1 MTPKPFRLMRAL
13 LGAGS
18 TGARAASRFAPI
30 GLAWLSPLL
39 LGPTCALALDI
50 GEIQVHSS
58 LNQLFDARIPL
69 PTLAPEELNKVSVKL
84 APAPM
89 FKEFE
94 LERAPALANL
104 VFSVEYNAEGQV
116 YVKVISTRPI
126 QEPSMGLLVE
136 FDWPR
141 GKTFREFT
149 VLLDPVQRLAKRS
162 GDRSKTVLNT
172 PAPVA
177 TPPVEPAP
185 RPEPA
190 LATVATPD
198 TESTPATVARPRPES
213 TPATVATP
221 PEPERGARRND
232 GGEPTSRPAAL
243 LTQTGGTPE
252 PAALPAETPS
262 TSARIYRPGDT
273 YGPVAVGE
281 GLWGI
286 ALKVRPDPAITRE
299 QMMQALFQANPHAF
313 GKAGIGGLRIGA
325 TLRIPSFQEIAN
337 MTGSTAARHLAGV
350 EPSAV
355 ATSPSPAPTATESPA
370 SRVVTGTPQVFPL
383 EPPVSLEPTVVTV
396 APPTPPQTTT
406 EPISAPV
413 TSALEPVATV
423 VVEPS
428 VPTMTAPAVGDLAE
442 PVSASPLL
450 FVAVSESAVSDLVE
464 PVSVSPLLFLAVSEM
479 VAAAGQ
485 PPAPII
491 SETEAATPTP
501 EPKIPAIPTP
511 STTASNSGAPEQA
524 PTAVPEPSMAPMDTA
539 TLLAAVDKHAP
550 RTERDSLSQAYLVS
564 DVSVPPVAALAESLP
579 TPAMPARAAT
589 SSSAAE
595 TKSPAPT
602 ISESPQSLAAAA
614 SAEPSAKATEP
625 PPHSYKGDE
634 QYGPVAPNERLWDIA
649 IKVRPDP
656 SISKEHMMK
665 ALLKANPRAFSK
677 ANNMDSLKVGSTLRI
692 PTLREIVDYT
702 GSKAASQLLEQ
713 QQAAEKPPVAEP
725 PAPAPAAE
733 KPPVA
738 EPPAPAPAAEKPAAE
753 APAPAPA
760 PEKPAAEKP
769 PVAEPPAPAPVAPP
783 TPAAEK
789 PPVAEPPAP
798 APEKPAAEK
807 PPVAEPSAAPAPAPE
822 KPAAEAPAPA
832 PASEKPAAEKPPV
845 AESPTPAPPPR
856 NRPLRHLHPHLR
868 PRNRPPRNRPSRNP
882 PPPPPRNRPP
892 PKRLPPQSPKRPPP
906 RLRPRNHRPPPKRL
920 LPNERE
926 MFCSRLTTG

>member
-1 MTPKPFRLMRAL
+1 MTLKLFRLMRAL
-13 LGAGS
+13 LGAGF
-18 TGARAASRFAPI
+18 TGARAASGFAPV

-39 LGPTCALALDI
+39 LGPACALALDI
-50 GEIQVHSS
+50 GEIQVHSA
-58 LNQLFDARIPL
+58 LNQLLDARIPL

-94 LERAPALANL
+94 LERAPTLANL

-126 QEPSMGLLVE
+126 QEPSLGLLVE
-136 FDWPR
+136 FGWPR

-149 VLLDPVQRLAKRS
+149 VLLDPVQRLAKRP

-172 PAPVA
+172 PTPPAA
-177 TPPVEPAP
+177 PPVELAP

-190 LATVATPD
+190 LAAVATPG
-198 TESTPATVARPRPES
+198 PES

-221 PEPERGARRND
+221 PESERDARRND
-232 GGEPTSRPAAL
+232 GGEPTSKPAAL

-252 PAALPAETPS
+252 PATLPAETPS

-396 APPTPPQTTT
+396 APPTPPQITT

-450 FVAVSESAVSDLVE
+450 FVAVSESAVGDLVE

-524 PTAVPEPSMAPMDTA
+524 PTAVPEPPPAPMDTA

-564 DVSVPPVAALAESLP
+564 DVSVPMVAAFAESLP

-602 ISESPQSLAAAA
+602 ILESPQSLMAAA

-625 PPHSYKGDE
+625 PPRLYKGDE

-656 SISKEHMMK
+656 SIGKEHMMK

-713 QQAAEKPPVAEP
+713 QQATETPPATEPVA
-725 PAPAPAAE
+725 
-733 KPPVA
+733 
-738 EPPAPAPAAEKPAAE
+738 
-753 APAPAPA
+753 
-760 PEKPAAEKP
+760 
-769 PVAEPPAPAPVAPP
+769 PAPAPVAA
-783 TPAAEK
+783 PAPAT
-789 PPVAEPPAP
+789 PPAP
-798 APEKPAAEK
+798 AAETPPAAK
-807 PPVAEPSAAPAPAPE
+807 PAAPAPI
-822 KPAAEAPAPA
+822 PAPA
-832 PASEKPAAEKPPV
+832 
-845 AESPTPAPPPR
+845 
-856 NRPLRHLHPHLR
+856 
-868 PRNRPPRNRPSRNP
+868 
-882 PPPPPRNRPP
+882 
-892 PKRLPPQSPKRPPP
+892 
-906 RLRPRNHRPPPKRL
+906 
-920 LPNERE
+920 
-926 MFCSRLTTG
+926 